1 MLVIYRK
8 QYPINVRVMMALVGL
23 FDEIFDNILAWYR
36 LNFINDASNL
46 VFQKLFLGIGINLSF
61 Q

>member
-36 LNFINDASNL
+36 LNFINDALNL